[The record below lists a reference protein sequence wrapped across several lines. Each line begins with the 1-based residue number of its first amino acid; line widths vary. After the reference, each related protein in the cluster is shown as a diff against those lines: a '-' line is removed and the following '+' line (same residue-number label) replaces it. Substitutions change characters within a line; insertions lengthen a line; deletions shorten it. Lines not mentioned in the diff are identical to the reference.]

1 MEISYKKYESDSQES
16 QQTMDHHSSEYNSSS
31 YDEYS
36 FNSGESSY
44 DSCSSETDSNG
55 SECSDETKISSNS
68 MSDEQSR
75 IEEEDY
81 WQKYSEDNKL
91 HFSLPNFLQS
101 VGVNNQI
108 KALKDPIEF
117 FQLFFGDGIFEELCD
132 LTDIHYNQKHKSKHK
147 KRDSHHRRWQKP
159 DLSSMKCYFG
169 ILLYMGIVQKPTI
182 GHYWRTSQL
191 FGSKGISQLMSEE
204 HWQDINSNLYF
215 IDEEVKSDESDPL
228 YKIQPLIKHIISVS
242 QEYYSPEK
250 NLTIDESMIRF
261 RGRSKFKVYMPL
273 KPIRFGFKA
282 YVLAESSSGYML
294 NWKLHEGKKSTL
306 KEIVEYL
313 TSPYKERN
321 HIIYM
326 DRFYTTISVIERLH
340 ETGFGFYG
348 AIMKRRARIEPK
360 VKSQVDSLEK
370 HKSLFFVSSDRN
382 KILTIWMDSKKVHII
397 SSIGDDSHSEIKR
410 KRDKKAQNQF

>member
-1 MEISYKKYESDSQES
+1 
-16 QQTMDHHSSEYNSSS
+16 
-31 YDEYS
+31 
-36 FNSGESSY
+36 
-44 DSCSSETDSNG
+44 
-55 SECSDETKISSNS
+55 
-68 MSDEQSR
+68 
-75 IEEEDY
+75 
-81 WQKYSEDNKL
+81 
-91 HFSLPNFLQS
+91 
-101 VGVNNQI
+101 VNNQI

-147 KRDSHHRRWQKP
+147 KRDSHHRRWQKS

-191 FGSKGISQLMSEE
+191 FGSKGISQLMNEE

-261 RGRSKFKVYMPL
+261 RGRSKFKVYMSL

-348 AIMKRRARIEPK
+348 AIMKRRAQVEPK

-382 KILTIWMDSKKVHII
+382 KILIIWMDSKKVHII

-410 KRDKKAQNQF
+410 KRDKKGPESILASCPNNIRTYSQHSRGVDLLDQMIGYYNLDLCSRKWYKPIVIHLLQIAVYNSYLLFRKTTQKHFSFIKYQESIIRELIAPMRKKNQSNLHQ